1 MLSIFKKKYSFNK
14 IIFSTLMM
22 LCFPFGRTL
31 YLSTLKKVRYNVV
44 IVFVLYCKHFSATE
58 VKLGHV
64 WWDG

>member
-1 MLSIFKKKYSFNK
+1 
-14 IIFSTLMM
+14 MM